1 MVATTPK
8 LDSLPAH
15 LLELLRNSF
24 GCQRAGRDYS
34 ETRLITIGDC
44 SEARLDVPACV
55 SLGLAS
61 LLPSELFVHVEDVL
75 LAVNAVFSVN
85 IAQVG
90 ARGGRGDAQRLSNA

>member
-8 LDSLPAH
+8 LDSLSAH

-24 GCQRAGRDYS
+24 GCQRTGRDYS

-44 SEARLDVPACV
+44 AETRLVASGFG

-61 LLPSELFVHVEDVL
+61 LLPSELLVHVEDVL
-75 LAVNAVFSVN
+75 LAVNAKLGVDV
-85 IAQVG
+85 AQVG
-90 ARGGRGDAQRLSNA
+90 ARGGGGDAQRLSDA